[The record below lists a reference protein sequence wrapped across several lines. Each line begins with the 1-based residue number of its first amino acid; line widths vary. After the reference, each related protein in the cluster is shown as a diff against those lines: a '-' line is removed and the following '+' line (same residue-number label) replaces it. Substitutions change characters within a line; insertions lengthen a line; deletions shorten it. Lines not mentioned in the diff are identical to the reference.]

1 MKITISGH
9 AGSGKTSVSREL
21 AKATG
26 FKVISAGSVFRDLAK
41 DANMTLEEF
50 SLYAKDDKEV
60 DSLVDRRQ
68 VELSNKYKD
77 CIVEGRLSGWMIKE
91 ADFKVWLQSSI
102 ETRIRRIINRE
113 NRTYESV
120 LKETISRE
128 RVEKDRYKKFYNID
142 IDDLSIYDLVI
153 NTERWD
159 ITGVCEIIHKGLV
172 RLKDGRD

>member
-50 SLYAKDDKEV
+50 SRYAEEHKEI
-60 DSLVDRRQ
+60 DFLVDRRQ
-68 VELSNKYKD
+68 VELANEYGD
-77 CIVEGRLSGWMIKE
+77 CIIEGRLSGWMIKDAE
-91 ADFKVWLQSSI
+91 FKIWLRSSI
-102 ETRIRRIINRE
+102 KTRIRRIINRE
-113 NRTYESV
+113 NREYEDV
-120 LKETISRE
+120 LRETISRE
-128 RVEKDRYKKFYNID
+128 KIEKERYKKFYNID

-153 NTERWD
+153 NTEKWD
-159 ITGVCEIIHKGLV
+159 IIGVSEMIFTGIGAIKI
-172 RLKDGRD
+172 